1 MGIQI
6 EFRTRRSD
14 RRGSLTLALEEERFL
29 GASGDV
35 VLSGGDVRARHA
47 RIFLKGREVHIEP
60 IDGAPLAV
68 NGNPITAATLVQSGD
83 WLAVGSVFVRLAITP
98 GATEL
103 PTAAAAGFADGRVI
117 RIGRLETCDLVI
129 PSPLVSRHH
138 ANLRCEADEVLLQDL
153 DSTNGTFVNGQPAVG
168 TVPLRRG
175 DKVAIAAF
183 SFVFT
188 GTALEPADTG
198 GLVQVEARGLSKTVR
213 DRATGQPR
221 RLLDGIDLV
230 FKPGE
235 FAAVFGSSGS
245 GKSTLLDALNGRRPA
260 SSGQVFYNGADFYR
274 AFDAFRGTIG
284 YVPQQDIVHRRIPLQ
299 RALLYTAR
307 LRLPQ
312 DTTEREIDGHIQR
325 VLGQVGLGD
334 KAESLIDTPAPLSG
348 GQLKRVS
355 LAVELIANPRVL
367 FLDEVTSGL
376 DAGTDKRMMQ
386 LFHSLASDQKTVIC
400 VTHTLENIDVCH
412 LVVLLQRGRL
422 VYFGPPQEAL
432 HHFGVSR
439 LSEVYELLESRPV
452 EYWADRYLESSD
464 YDEYIKGRLSD
475 APTTSP
481 EPGKGA
487 APSLTTQ
494 YGRRS
499 WSQLGTLMRRYLDL
513 LQADR
518 RNLVIL
524 LLQGPFV
531 ATLIGLVFSA
541 SGSPPVRAAGE
552 SHIAFVL
559 VLSAIWCGCLNSTR
573 EVVKEL
579 PIYLRERAVN
589 LGLGPYLL
597 SKLVPLAVL
606 CLLQSLALVGIA
618 TLLLSWEGYFWVR
631 LLILFLSA
639 LAATGMG
646 LAIST
651 LVDSND
657 KAVNLVPILLIPQ
670 VIFSGAIVTLG
681 KTGELLARLTMI
693 SFSAFDAMKTT
704 MSAEVAQ
711 HLTSQWT
718 LGGNLGMIGALFVS
732 FVLAAF
738 LGLKLKDL
746 RH

>member
-14 RRGSLTLALEEERFL
+14 RRGSLSLALGEERFL
-29 GASGDV
+29 GTNGDV
-35 VLSGGDVRARHA
+35 VLAGDEVRARHA
-47 RIFLKGREVHIEP
+47 RIFSLGRDVHIEP
-60 IDGAPLAV
+60 IDGAPLAI
-68 NGNPITAATLVQSGD
+68 NGKPINTATLIENGD
-83 WLAVGSVFVRLAITP
+83 WLAVGSVFVRLTITP
-98 GATEL
+98 AVPESQ
-103 PTAAAAGFADGRVI
+103 TAAAAGLTEGRVI

-138 ANLRCEADEVLLQDL
+138 ANLRCEGGEVLIEDL
-153 DSTNGTFVNGQPAVG
+153 DSTNGTFINGQRAVG
-168 TVPLRRG
+168 RATLKPG

-198 GLVQVEARGLSKTVR
+198 GLVQVEARSLSKTVR

-221 RLLDGIDLV
+221 HLLEGIDLV

-260 SSGQVFYNGADFYR
+260 SSGQVLYNGADFYR

-299 RALLYTAR
+299 RALHYTAR

-325 VLGQVGLGD
+325 VLAQVGLAD
-334 KAESLIDTPAPLSG
+334 KAEALIDTPSPLSG

-355 LAVELIANPRVL
+355 LAVELIANPKVL

-386 LFHSLASDQKTVIC
+386 LFSSLASDQKTVIC

-422 VYFGPPQEAL
+422 VYFGPPPAAL
-432 HHFGVSR
+432 QHFGVSR
-439 LSEVYELLESRPV
+439 LSEVYDLLESRPV
-452 EYWADRYLESSD
+452 EYWAERYLKSSN
-464 YDEYIKGRLSD
+464 YDEYVRGRLS
-475 APTTSP
+475 AVQTASP
-481 EPGKGA
+481 EQGKKVA
-487 APSLTTQ
+487 VSLTAHH
-494 YGRRS
+494 GCRS

-518 RNLVIL
+518 RNLALL
-524 LLQGPFV
+524 LLQAPFV

-541 SGSPPVRAAGE
+541 SGPPPVRAAGE
-552 SHIAFVL
+552 SNIAFML

-579 PIYLRERAVN
+579 PVYLRERSVN
-589 LGLGPYLL
+589 LSLGPYLL
-597 SKLVPLAVL
+597 SKLLPLAAL
-606 CLLQSLALVGIA
+606 CLIQSLALLGIA
-618 TLLLSWEGYFWVR
+618 TLLLSWEGDFWPR
-631 LLILFLSA
+631 LVILFLSA
-639 LAATGMG
+639 LTATGMG

-657 KAVNLVPILLIPQ
+657 KAVTLVPILLIPQ

-681 KTGELLARLTMI
+681 KTGEVLARLTMI
-693 SFSAFDAMKTT
+693 SYSAFDAMKTT

-718 LGGNLGMIGALFVS
+718 LAGNLGMTGALFVG
-732 FVLAAF
+732 FMLVAF
-738 LGLKLKDL
+738 LGLKLKDV

>member
-1 MGIQI
+1 MGIRI

-14 RRGSLTLALEEERFL
+14 RHRSFVLSAEEERFL

-35 VLSGGDVRARHA
+35 VLSGDEVRARHA
-47 RIFLKGREVHIEP
+47 RIFLKNRGLHIEP

-68 NGNPITAATLVQSGD
+68 NGNPITAATLIQNGD
-83 WLAVGSVFVRLAITP
+83 WLAVGSVFMRLAITP
-98 GATEL
+98 GATASQ
-103 PTAAAAGFADGRVI
+103 TAPAVGLTEGRVV

-138 ANLRCEADEVLLQDL
+138 ANLRCEGGEVLLQDL
-153 DSTNGTFVNGQPAVG
+153 DSTNGTFVNGQRAMG
-168 TVPLRRG
+168 TITLRRG

-188 GTALEPADTG
+188 GIALEPADTG

-213 DRATGQPR
+213 DRATGEPR

-230 FKPGE
+230 FQPGE

-260 SSGQVFYNGADFYR
+260 SSGQVLYNGADFYR

-422 VYFGPPQEAL
+422 VYFGPPREAL
-432 HHFGVSR
+432 QHFGVSR
-439 LSEVYELLESRPV
+439 LSDVYDLLESRPV
-452 EYWADRYLESSD
+452 
-464 YDEYIKGRLSD
+464 I
-475 APTTSP
+475 
-481 EPGKGA
+481 
-487 APSLTTQ
+487 
-494 YGRRS
+494 
-499 WSQLGTLMRRYLDL
+499 
-513 LQADR
+513 
-518 RNLVIL
+518 
-524 LLQGPFV
+524 
-531 ATLIGLVFSA
+531 
-541 SGSPPVRAAGE
+541 
-552 SHIAFVL
+552 
-559 VLSAIWCGCLNSTR
+559 
-573 EVVKEL
+573 
-579 PIYLRERAVN
+579 
-589 LGLGPYLL
+589 
-597 SKLVPLAVL
+597 
-606 CLLQSLALVGIA
+606 
-618 TLLLSWEGYFWVR
+618 
-631 LLILFLSA
+631 LILSFLFFCQDFPSYC
-639 LAATGMG
+639 GF
-646 LAIST
+646 
-651 LVDSND
+651 N
-657 KAVNLVPILLIPQ
+657 
-670 VIFSGAIVTLG
+670 
-681 KTGELLARLTMI
+681 
-693 SFSAFDAMKTT
+693 
-704 MSAEVAQ
+704 
-711 HLTSQWT
+711 
-718 LGGNLGMIGALFVS
+718 
-732 FVLAAF
+732 
-738 LGLKLKDL
+738 
-746 RH
+746 